1 MKIRLV
7 EIEANAKELQAGN
20 TLADNFSNLLSSCF
34 RQPISDDDDEEIED
48 DRD

>member
-34 RQPISDDDDEEIED
+34 RQPIRDDDDEEDVDEQ
-48 DRD
+48 

>member
-20 TLADNFSNLLSSCF
+20 SLADNFSNLLSSCF
-34 RQPISDDDDEEIED
+34 RQPIRDDDDEEDVDEQ
-48 DRD
+48 